1 MNIKT
6 PHAGYRLKGLTLGI
20 LLCFVGWSCEEEI
33 DLANMS
39 LEEKSA
45 AGDQVSISNAGF
57 ESNWSG
63 WNDTDPSA
71 ISGSSNS
78 GTKSAK
84 ITGSS
89 GRFEQTVNV
98 SANTN
103 YTLQAY
109 VLDQGKIGVIAG
121 SNDYNQTVN
130 NTNWEAV
137 SVSFN
142 SGSSTSVT
150 IYGAYGGGEGRF
162 DDFTL
167 TEGSSGS
174 SGSSQLIP
182 VSVSANGDDGNVP
195 ANTLDG
201 DFGTRWSSNGYTGK
215 YITYDLGSNKSVSS
229 MKIAWYK
236 GDQRQAYFKI
246 RVGTSTASMSTVYDA
261 STTGSSGNTTGLETY
276 EFSPVTARYVR
287 VSGFG
292 NSSNSWNS
300 ITEAEI
306 YGDGG
311 GSGDTTPPGPVTGLS
326 ASAGDGSVS
335 LSWSNPGDSDFSHV
349 IISYSG
355 GNINTSSQSR
365 TITGLTNGT
374 SYTFTVTAY
383 DNAGNASSG
392 SAVSATPQGGG
403 SQPGQ
408 TNLANWKL
416 TLPVSNSSGSLSGGA
431 GDAYEVPATT
441 LAGWTSNS
449 AIPNALEPYF
459 SYNSS
464 GNMEFYCL
472 YTGITT
478 SSNTQNSRTELR
490 EMITGTDNQYNW
502 TLGEGGV
509 MEGRFRVK
517 DLNNASKL
525 FAMQIHG
532 KAPVSKPLL
541 KIIWDNGK
549 IRALRKIN
557 SGGSW
562 VDDEDTS
569 TRVNVSANEWVK
581 VKITCSTSQLRVD
594 VNDQEMIT
602 WTDGL
607 VDDWGTSNTFYFKA
621 GNYLQHHD
629 VDEGHSAVVEYDY
642 VYITH

>member
-1 MNIKT
+1 MKVKKYS
-6 PHAGYRLKGLTLGI
+6 ARVLLAA
-20 LLCFVGWSCEEEI
+20 LLCLVGWSCEEDAI
-33 DLANMS
+33 LADTDLQMQ
-39 LEEKSA
+39 SA
-45 AGDQVSISNAGF
+45 AGDQVNIANSGF
-57 ESNWSG
+57 ESSWSG

-71 ISGSSNS
+71 LSSDANSGS
-78 GTKSAK
+78 KSAK

-89 GRFEQTVNV
+89 GRFVQTVSV

-109 VLDQGKIGVIAG
+109 VLDNGKIGVIAG
-121 SNDYNQTVN
+121 GNDYNQTVDHS
-130 NTNWEAV
+130 NWSAV

-162 DDFTL
+162 DDFSL
-167 TEGSSGS
+167 TEGAGGNSSAG
-174 SGSSQLIP
+174 QLIP

-195 ANTLDG
+195 QNTIDG
-201 DFGTRWSSNGYTGK
+201 NLGTRWSSNGYTGK

-246 RVGTSTASMSTVYDA
+246 RVGTSTSNLATVYDG
-261 STTGSSGNTTGLETY
+261 STSGSSGNTTGLESYDFAAT
-276 EFSPVTARYVR
+276 TARYVR

-306 YGDGG
+306 YGNGG
-311 GSGDTTPPGPVTGLS
+311 DPQDTTPPGAVSNLS
-326 ASAGDGSVS
+326 ANAGDGSVN
-335 LSWSNPGDSDFSHV
+335 LSWSNPGDSDFSNV
-349 IISYSG
+349 EISYN
-355 GNINTSSQSR
+355 GNTITTSNESR
-365 TITGLTNGT
+365 TISGLTNGNQ
-374 SYTFTVTAY
+374 YTFTVIAY
-383 DNAGNASSG
+383 DNAGNASASR
-392 SAVSATPQGGG
+392 SVSATPQG
-403 SQPGQ
+403 SNPQPGQ

-416 TLPVSNSSGSLSGGA
+416 TLPVSNSSGSLSGGQ
-431 GDAYEVPATT
+431 GDAYEVPAST
-441 LAGWTSNS
+441 LANWTSNS

-459 SYNSS
+459 YYNSS
-464 GNMEFYCL
+464 GNMEFYCV

-490 EMITGTDNQYNW
+490 EMITGTDDQYNW
-502 TLGEGGV
+502 TIGEGGV

-532 KAPVSKPLL
+532 KAPESKPLL

-569 TRVNVSANEWVK
+569 SRVNVAANEWVK
-581 VKITCSTSQLRVD
+581 VKITCNASQLRVD

-607 VDDWGTSNTFYFKA
+607 IDDWGSNNTFYFKA